1 MYYYKYRSN
10 SIAIHPHNSNLADLT
25 SDPQL
30 LRHPQLNAKPVYPVH
45 VWSRRVDGLLTTT
58 ARSRKCATRGQR
70 FTSASGRNCSPVRP
84 EVRER
89 TVRRS
94 SLSVAPL
101 ASTVTFERN
110 YEFWLGN
117 SSQPL
122 LLIPPTSSLLQAKDS
137 DMMPILR
144 DAEIFRENVWFQV
157 TSRKN
162 MYFKY
167 IYVFNIFLCAS
178 LPLTKTKNFN
188 LKNMEWEK
196 ERGELLFSTFINSIF
211 NVFDTY

>member
-1 MYYYKYRSN
+1 MCCYKYRSN
-10 SIAIHPHNSNLADLT
+10 STTIHPHNSNRDLT

-70 FTSASGRNCSPVRP
+70 FTSASGRNCSPVWP

-101 ASTVTFERN
+101 GSTVTFERN

-117 SSQPL
+117 SSHPL
-122 LLIPPTSSLLQAKDS
+122 LLIPPISSLLQAKDA
-137 DMMPILR
+137 DMMLIR
-144 DAEIFRENVWFQV
+144 DAEEFHGSDWFQV

-162 MYFKY
+162 IYIWNILKKIY
-167 IYVFNIFLCAS
+167 IYIIS
-178 LPLTKTKNFN
+178 LRLFPSHQLKQNF
-188 LKNMEWEK
+188 
-196 ERGELLFSTFINSIF
+196 
-211 NVFDTY
+211 